1 MLDARRLLGEILIDT
16 GCVTQEQVDAALE
29 RQMNGEPMRVGEMF
43 VAGGLCSATD
53 ITSALAEQ
61 FSMEMVDLDGLDI
74 SPESVAMLA
83 PEFCRGNRVVPIHIA
98 ENVLTV
104 AVCDPLDLQSLDSL
118 RFLTGLQI
126 EPVLATNEAISA
138 AIEKYYC
145 IVVSDIF
152 TSSEPDIEFKN
163 PYTPEEI
170 DDNGA
175 EDAPVI
181 KLVSLIIAQAVQSR
195 ASDIH
200 VEPMYDRLSVR
211 YRIDGICTEIDSPPK
226 RLQSAII
233 ARIKI
238 MAQLDM
244 AERRRPQDGK
254 IQLKIL
260 DRRLDLRVSSLPA
273 KHGESLV
280 LRILDKGAIS
290 FGLDQLGFHDDDSRT
305 FRTLI
310 KKPNGIMLITGP
322 TGSGK
327 TTTLYS
333 ALHELNKPD
342 RKIITVEN
350 PVEYTLSG
358 INQVQVNNAAG
369 MTFQRALK
377 AMLRQA
383 PNVILV
389 GEIRDAE
396 TAHVAIEAALT
407 GHLVFAT
414 LHTNDAPSALT
425 RLVDMDMAPFLV
437 ASSVQAVQAQ
447 RLVRMLCPEC
457 KQPDQLD
464 SARVRAAGIN
474 EDRLTGRVL
483 YRSAGCPNCRNT
495 GFKGRKGIYEIMVM
509 NRRIREMCF
518 QKATTDA
525 IREQARRDGMHT
537 LLDDGI
543 RKVLD
548 GWTTLDEVLGEAKVY
563 A

>member
-1 MLDARRLLGEILIDT
+1 MLDARRLLGEILIDA
-16 GCVTQEQVDAALE
+16 GCVTQEQVDAVLE
-29 RQMNGEPMRVGEMF
+29 RQMNGESARIGEMF

-53 ITSALAEQ
+53 ITNALAEQ
-61 FSMEMVDLDGLDI
+61 FSMEMVELEGFEI
-74 SPESVAMLA
+74 SHDVVALLA
-83 PEFCRGNRVVPIHIA
+83 PEFCRENRVVPIHVL

-126 EPVLATNEAISA
+126 EPVLATAEAINA
-138 AIEKYYC
+138 AIERYYG
-145 IVVSDIF
+145 SPNLDAF
-152 TSSEPDIEFKN
+152 ESAAPEIEFKDQSI
-163 PYTPEEI
+163 PEENH
-170 DDNGA
+170 DEVD
-175 EDAPVI
+175 DAPVI

-200 VEPMYDRLSVR
+200 VEPMNDRLSVR

-305 FRTLI
+305 FRALI
-310 KKPNGIMLITGP
+310 RKPNGIMLITGP

-333 ALHELNKPD
+333 ALNELNTPD

-425 RLVDMDMAPFLV
+425 RLVDMELAPFLV

-457 KQPDQLD
+457 KQPDPFD
-464 SARVRAAGIN
+464 PVRVRAAN
-474 EDRLTGRVL
+474 LNTTQLAGRVL
-483 YRSAGCPNCRNT
+483 YRAVGCENCRNT

-509 NRRIREMCF
+509 NRRLREMCF